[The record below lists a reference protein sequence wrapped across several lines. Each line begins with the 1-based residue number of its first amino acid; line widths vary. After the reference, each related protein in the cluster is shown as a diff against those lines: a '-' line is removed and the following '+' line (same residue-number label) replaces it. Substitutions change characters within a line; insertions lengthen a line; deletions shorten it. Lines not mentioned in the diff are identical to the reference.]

1 MDSCRLSV
9 CLLAVLASGVI
20 ALPARAETINCT
32 PITTLP
38 AVITQ
43 SGNYCL
49 RGALSTSITTGSA
62 IEIQANSVVLD
73 LNGFKLAGKT
83 AGPGTSTFGIHAL
96 NRQNIT
102 IKNGTVR
109 GFMHGIAL
117 EVSGGVS
124 LGHIVEDIR
133 ADLNTFVGI
142 NVQGSGCIVRNNQVA
157 DTGGST
163 VFGQDANAFGIY
175 VAGVGARVLNNDVS
189 TITSQGLGTSA
200 GVWAVGATGS
210 LVENNRFTSS
220 TYGTVMG
227 TGKYRGNLTFG
238 TSVPFSGGTDA
249 GNNN

>member
-1 MDSCRLSV
+1 MYSCRLSV
-9 CLLAVLASGVI
+9 WLLALLAYSAI
-20 ALPARAETINCT
+20 AVPARAETINCT

-49 RGALSTSITTGSA
+49 TGALSTSIATGSA
-62 IEIQANSVVLD
+62 IEIQASSVVLD
-73 LNGFKLAGKT
+73 LNGFKLAGRT
-83 AGPGTSTFGIHAL
+83 AGVSTSAFGIHAL

-109 GFMHGIAL
+109 GFLQGIAL
-117 EVSGGVS
+117 EMSGGVS
-124 LGHIVEDIR
+124 VGHIVEDIR

-157 DTGGST
+157 DIGGST
-163 VFGQDANAFGIY
+163 VFGQDASAFGIY
-175 VAGVGARVLNNDVS
+175 VAGAGVRVLNNDVS
-189 TITSQGLGTSA
+189 NITSQGLGNSA
-200 GVWAVGATGS
+200 GVWTLPATGA

-220 TYGTVMG
+220 TYGAVMG
-227 TGKYRGNLTFG
+227 SGKYRGNLTFG
-238 TSVPFSGGTDA
+238 TGVAFSGGTDA

>member
-1 MDSCRLSV
+1 MDALRRLVLPFVFISSV
-9 CLLAVLASGVI
+9 VLA
-20 ALPARAETINCT
+20 PAARGETVNCT
-32 PITTLP
+32 SIASLP
-38 AVITQ
+38 AVISQ
-43 SGNYCL
+43 PGIYCL
-49 RGALSTSITTGSA
+49 AGNLSTSQVTGSA

-73 LNGFKLAGKT
+73 LNGFKLAGRA
-83 AGPGTSTFGIHAL
+83 AGAGTSAFGIHAV

-117 EVSGGVS
+117 EMNAGVS
-124 LGHIVEDIR
+124 QGHIVEDIR

-142 NVQGSGCIVRNNQVA
+142 NVQGSGCIVRNNQIA
-157 DTGGST
+157 DIGGTT

-175 VAGVGARVLNNDVS
+175 VAGVGVRVLNNDVS
-189 TITSQGLGTSA
+189 TVTSQGLGNSA
-200 GVWAVGATGS
+200 GVWTLPAAGV
-210 LVENNRFTSS
+210 LVENNRFTSA
-220 TYGTVMG
+220 TYGAVMG